1 MAKSPKNESKTNLI
15 NQHYFDM
22 AKKKTKKQLEQE
34 EFEAMR
40 QRALRPFKP
49 SLTDEDIKEFE
60 EKIRQK
66 SLENMKTKKE
76 ELNAYE
82 KSQVKEKSSFIHHFA
97 NNQVP

>member
-1 MAKSPKNESKTNLI
+1 
-15 NQHYFDM
+15 M

-60 EKIRQK
+60 EKIRQQ

-76 ELNAYE
+76 ELNAYDKE
-82 KSQVKEKSSFIHHFA
+82 KVKERASFIHHFA
-97 NNQVP
+97 NNQTP

>member
-1 MAKSPKNESKTNLI
+1 
-15 NQHYFDM
+15 M

-49 SLTDEDIKEFE
+49 SITDESVREFE
-60 EKIRQK
+60 EKIRQQ
-66 SLENMKTKKE
+66 SLENMKKNKE
-76 ELNAYE
+76 ELNAYDRE
-82 KSQVKEKSSFIHHFA
+82 KINEKSSFIHHFA